1 MNAADPGPPVRRHTF
16 LAASITHRWFL
27 FGFAVS
33 DEETGCSVGDYTVQS
48 RRRWN
53 YENNCAAI
61 VCYVSTGLATSS
73 TQLTDMSDD
82 LIQRHHNLSQQLTA
96 DNVAEI
102 LGYTVR
108 KLLKAKSTASPVA
121 ADAGAPSTAGP
132 PNDAQSKTPA
142 MHIKIIYQVSAMPPI
157 DLIMR
162 TIADFRAQNAA
173 QMATSFTVLPAS
185 SLHNFCTFL
194 SIYGI
199 RHE

>member
-1 MNAADPGPPVRRHTF
+1 MDVTALLFLIRRSSYILSFCIF
-16 LAASITHRWFL
+16 L
-27 FGFAVS
+27 S
-33 DEETGCSVGDYTVQS
+33 DEETGCSVSDYTVLS

-73 TQLTDMSDD
+73 SQLTDLSDD
-82 LIQRHHNLSQQLTA
+82 LIKRHQNLAHQLSA

-102 LGYTVR
+102 IGYTVK
-108 KLLKAKSTASPVA
+108 KLLKAKNTASPNA
-121 ADAGAPSTAGP
+121 SDAGASSVAGQ
-132 PNDAQSKTPA
+132 PNDTQPKKPA

-157 DLIMR
+157 DLILR
-162 TIADFRAQNAA
+162 TIADFREQNAA
-173 QMATSFTVLPAS
+173 QMAISFTVLPAS